1 MGSRPCRYAPG
12 ARGDHEATLLVAAV
26 LLLCS
31 TVGARGQDMEPR
43 AYSSVPT
50 GTNFLIANYTRTSG
64 SVLLDPSLP
73 ITNVKAAIN
82 TGIFAYD
89 RTFDLL
95 GQAAT
100 AAIALPYDDGQV
112 SGDVFTQGRLV
123 SRSGVGD
130 LRLRLTANFI
140 GNPALSPGDF
150 AQRSATTTAGASL
163 TVVAPTG
170 DYNPA
175 HLVNIGSNRWAF
187 RPDIGISQPIGN
199 WFTDAAAGVWL
210 FTDNHDFLQG
220 HVSGEAPLLVAQ
232 AHVGYNFRP
241 GLWIALDGIYLSGGN
256 SSLDGVS
263 GRDAQSV
270 WRSGLTVSL
279 PVANGIST
287 KLSWATWLT
296 AHNGGSYNTIGITLQ
311 YRWFDR

>member
-1 MGSRPCRYAPG
+1 MPICARRTRGSRGDA
-12 ARGDHEATLLVAAV
+12 ARRRRLAA
-26 LLLCS
+26 CS

-64 SVLLDPSLP
+64 SVLLDPRCQLP
-73 ITNVKAAIN
+73 TSRPRSIPGFSPMIAPSTCLVRPRPPPSPCPMM
-82 TGIFAYD
+82 TGKS
-89 RTFDLL
+89 
-95 GQAAT
+95 AAT
-100 AAIALPYDDGQV
+100 YSPGAARLP
-112 SGDVFTQGRLV
+112 FRCR
-123 SRSGVGD
+123 RSSFAAHSQFH
-130 LRLRLTANFI
+130 RQS
-140 GNPALSPGDF
+140 ALSPGDF

-241 GLWIALDGIYLSGGN
+241 GLWIALDGIYLSRRQQQPRRCVRPRRAVGLAFWPDRVAPCCEWH
-256 SSLDGVS
+256 LDEIELGH
-263 GRDAQSV
+263 
-270 WRSGLTVSL
+270 L
-279 PVANGIST
+279 
-287 KLSWATWLT
+287 
-296 AHNGGSYNTIGITLQ
+296 AHCA
-311 YRWFDR
+311 